1 MTVYDCMTVFWR
13 CLLYRD
19 REKHGTHLCFEIH
32 WVRSPLVLSART
44 VASSTRPSRWPAAS
58 PPRRLPTLLMCT
70 YGSVPHAMATMHHD
84 DCFPMIAMMNFSRCS
99 RTGGSLQT
107 VYARFPLLC
116 TPSRTLQ
123 LPVEACSFVILQ
135 SKNDDYI
142 ASHEHI

>member
-99 RTGGSLQT
+99 RTGGVCRQCM
-107 VYARFPLLC
+107 PG
-116 TPSRTLQ
+116 SR
-123 LPVEACSFVILQ
+123 CSALRRGPCSSPWRLAALSSYKVKMMIT
-135 SKNDDYI
+135 
-142 ASHEHI
+142 